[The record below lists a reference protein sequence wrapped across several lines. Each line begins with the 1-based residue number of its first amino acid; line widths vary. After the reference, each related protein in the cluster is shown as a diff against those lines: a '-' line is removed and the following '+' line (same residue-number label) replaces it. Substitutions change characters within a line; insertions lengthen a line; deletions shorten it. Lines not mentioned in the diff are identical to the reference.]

1 MRPWF
6 LVFFLFIA
14 LLPAY
19 TQGTPTPI
27 AEPQAEVKFLAN
39 AFDFGTIKA
48 GETVNYDYALR
59 NTGNAPLL
67 IIDAK
72 SSCGCAIPRWPRAP
86 IAPGA
91 SAVVTFTFNSQAKE
105 GLQNL
110 VLTLTTNTDPA
121 QHELF
126 LVGKVEAN
134 GELKV
139 VEAAPAEQATPTTTE
154 IVFAETVFDFG
165 TIVEGELVAHTYNF
179 TNTGSVPLVISGAKG
194 SCGCTVPAWSR
205 EPIAPGDTGQITV
218 EFNSKAKRGKRN
230 QKVTITA
237 NTNPPQSFIY
247 LTGEIAPK
255 GSQPVIPPLLSP
267 DEEPEKVEPTIPE
280 PPKSAATII
289 DDPNCVTLFPNPTT
303 DRLQLEIG
311 EQAGQPAMIALY
323 NYTGQRMAQRQW
335 EAIGAVV
342 SFDVSDY
349 PAGSYVIRMQI
360 GELPA
365 ETQCF
370 VVKR

>member
-1 MRPWF
+1 MHRWF
-6 LVFFLFIA
+6 LVPI
-14 LLPAY
+14 LLVSLLTVYA
-19 TQGTPTPI
+19 QGTPTPI
-27 AEPQAEVKFLAN
+27 AEPQAQVEFLAD

-48 GETVNYDYALR
+48 GEVVNHDYALR
-59 NTGNAPLL
+59 NTGTAPLL

-72 SSCGCAIPRWPRAP
+72 SSCGCAVPRWPRAP
-86 IAPGA
+86 IAPGE
-91 SAVVTFTFNSQAKE
+91 SAVVTFTFNSKARH

-110 VLTLTTNTDPA
+110 VLALTTNTDPA
-121 QHELF
+121 QHRLH
-126 LVGKVEAN
+126 LVGKVEIN
-134 GELKV
+134 DTPKV
-139 VEAAPAEQATPTTTE
+139 VEIEPAEPATPTTTE

-179 TNTGSVPLVISGAKG
+179 TNTGSVPLVIASAKG

-205 EPIAPGDTGQITV
+205 EPIAPGETGQITV

-237 NTNPPQSFIY
+237 NTDPPQSFIY

-255 GSQPVIPPLLSP
+255 GSQPVIPPLLGP
-267 DEEPEKVEPTIPE
+267 DEEPEAVELTVPE
-280 PPKSAATII
+280 APKSAANII

-311 EQAGQPAMIALY
+311 ERAGQPAMIALY

-335 EAIGAVV
+335 EAIDAVV
-342 SFDVSDY
+342 SFDVSEY

-370 VVKR
+370 VVKK